1 MPGMRD
7 APVTEVLIA
16 DQIAHIV
23 EHLEKL
29 ADFAQVVHV
38 CGIARQPSEVIEEA
52 RVRQPDVVLLGAP
65 LPHNGDGSL
74 LYELESAAPA
84 ARVLAIAQ
92 AGDDAAPP
100 AHATVQPGST
110 AVELVAAIRALHGI
124 AETPAAKATP
134 APEPEPIREI
144 TPRTARGPGQARG
157 EVYVVH
163 AGKGG
168 VGKSVIAS
176 NLAIALAVETRG
188 RVALVDLD
196 LQHGDAGVMLHID
209 NHSGS
214 IDTLTSGPVTQESL
228 HRVLAAGPSGVSV
241 LLAPPSPDRAAVVT
255 RDTVRN
261 VLQELRMTND
271 YVVVDTSAHLDDTVV
286 DTIADADAVL
296 LATTLN
302 VTTVKSTR
310 STLRLLRTLGIDP
323 ARVAVILNQM
333 RPRMIVH
340 RSEIEEVLRV
350 RMLAHLPYEPWVD
363 EAVDTGR
370 PMVLAHPR
378 SLLSR
383 RFDEI
388 VHYLVPGSTPAATAP
403 RPSGPHNA
411 TPLRRL
417 TPGRRWL
424 RMGT

>member
-52 RVRQPDVVLLGAP
+52 RARRPDVVLLGAP
-65 LPHNGDGSL
+65 LGHNGSGSL
-74 LYELESAAPA
+74 LRELESAAPA
-84 ARVLAIAQ
+84 ARVLAIAP
-92 AGDDAAPP
+92 AGDDVAAR
-100 AHATVQPGST
+100 AHATVQPGISGL
-110 AVELVAAIRALHGI
+110 ELVAAIRSLHGA
-124 AETPAAKATP
+124 AEPAAPAPAVAP
-134 APEPEPIREI
+134 APEPIRDV
-144 TPRTARGPGQARG
+144 TPRAPRAPGQARG
-157 EVYVVH
+157 EIYVVH

-168 VGKSVIAS
+168 VGKSVLAS

-188 RVALVDLD
+188 QVALVDLD

-209 NHSGS
+209 NHPGS
-214 IDTLTSGPVTQESL
+214 IESLAAEPVTQETL
-228 HRVLAAGPSGVSV
+228 HRVLAAGPSGVNV
-241 LLAPPSPDRAAVVT
+241 LLAPPAPDRAGAVT
-255 RDTVRN
+255 RETVRD
-261 VLQELRMTND
+261 VLQELRNTND
-271 YVVVDTSAHLDDTVV
+271 YVVVDTSAHLDDTIV
-286 DTIADADAVL
+286 DTVSVADAVL
-296 LATTLN
+296 LVTTMN

-310 STLRLLRTLGIDP
+310 STLRLLQTLGVEP

-333 RPRMIVH
+333 RPRMIVR

-370 PMVLAHPR
+370 PLVLSHPR
-378 SLLSR
+378 SLMSR
-383 RFDEI
+383 RFDDI
-388 VHYLVPGSTPAATAP
+388 VHYLVPGSTPAATTP
-403 RPSGPHNA
+403 RPSRPHSA

-417 TPGRRWL
+417 TPSRRWL